1 MQVIS
6 RAGIAWLEQ
15 HQLQIDDVIIEAGTR
30 RYINR
35 RRLDLDLVNHTQHG
49 SDWLELKN
57 YGWRLDH
64 RYGRF
69 VYIER
74 ANGLA
79 ILNVSE
85 VQLPD
90 MICSKLAGSLE
101 QVERLIGIDPA
112 CVASKS
118 RGQITS
124 VANKKNGSI
133 DIRLRIEWID
143 TSTLM

>member
-15 HQLQIDDVIIEAGTR
+15 HQLQIDDVILEAGTR
-30 RYINR
+30 RYISR
-35 RRLDLDLVNHTQHG
+35 RRLDLNPVNHTQHG
-49 SDWLELKN
+49 SDWLESKN

-64 RYGRF
+64 RYGKF
-69 VYIER
+69 AYIER

-101 QVERLIGIDPA
+101 RLIEIDPA
-112 CVASKS
+112 CMASKS

-124 VANKKNGSI
+124 VANKRNGSI
-133 DIRLRIEWID
+133 EIRLRIEWID